1 MSFSKLMTFVFGV
14 IFIIILYFIIF
25 YALKIMYKDVKGGG
39 RRKKSSASKNYGIEV
54 LSAGENSSLE
64 EGSIL
69 LLNGIISIG
78 RKDGNTIKLT
88 DQYVSGN
95 HAKIVVKNNEV
106 LIEDL
111 ESTNGIY
118 INDEKITEY
127 SKLRANDKIRIGS
140 ATFKVIR
147 AEKNYR

>member
-1 MSFSKLMTFVFGV
+1 MGFSKLTTIVFGV
-14 IFIIILYFIIF
+14 AFIIVLYFIIY

-39 RRKKSSASKNYGIEV
+39 RRRQSSAKKNYGIEV
-54 LSAGENSSLE
+54 LSVGENSNLE

-69 LLNGIISIG
+69 LLNGVITIG
-78 RKDGNTIKLT
+78 RKEGNTIRLT
-88 DQYVSGN
+88 EPYVSGN

-111 ESTNGIY
+111 NSTNGVF
-118 INDEKITEY
+118 INDEKVSGY
-127 SKLRANDKIRIGS
+127 AKVRANDKIRIGS

-147 AEKNYR
+147 AEKN

>member
-1 MSFSKLMTFVFGV
+1 MGFSKLMTIVFGV
-14 IFIIILYFIIF
+14 AFIIVLYFIIY
-25 YALKIMYKDVKGGG
+25 YALKIMYKDVKGSG
-39 RRKKSSASKNYGIEV
+39 RRRKSSAAKNYGLEV
-54 LSAGENSSLE
+54 LSVGENSNLE

-69 LLNGIISIG
+69 LLNGLITIG

-95 HAKIVVKNNEV
+95 HAKIVVKNNEI

-111 ESTNGIY
+111 NSTNGVF
-118 INDEKITEY
+118 INDEKVDKY
-127 SKLRANDKIRIGS
+127 AKLRANDKIRIGS

-147 AEKNYR
+147 AEKN